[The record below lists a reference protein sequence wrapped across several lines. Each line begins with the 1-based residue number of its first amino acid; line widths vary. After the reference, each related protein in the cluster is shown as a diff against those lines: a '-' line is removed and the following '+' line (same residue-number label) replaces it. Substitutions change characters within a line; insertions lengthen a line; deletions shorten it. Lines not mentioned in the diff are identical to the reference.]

1 MKNSLFLLGAAAVV
15 ALSSCTKNEVLE
27 VAENR
32 AIGFDAFVGKNT
44 RAIIDDENPLTTFKV
59 FGSFS
64 DDTLYNGVFN
74 NVTVSN
80 PTGEWKS
87 KKTEYWQKDKSYIFQ
102 AYSGTATATPTKNGV
117 EFTEYTATSG
127 DEDLLSAAIVN
138 KGPITDVNNA
148 GTVDLTFRHVLSQ
161 IKFTFTNG
169 FNGNVKLAISNV
181 KVNNLATEGNYTL
194 SAVNTGTWT
203 VSEENSV
210 YTPAISGTAFGA
222 GETAVTDSKIV
233 LPQNVKDKTV
243 TFDLVVSGSLDFKSQ
258 TITVKLPDYPMAEG
272 NVYNFTTELNAE
284 NIKDPG
290 NPGQTLKPIEFTAS
304 VSEWSPEQSD
314 GSGSVQ

>member
-87 KKTEYWQKDKSYIFQ
+87 KKTEYWQKDKSYIW
-102 AYSGTATATPTKNGV
+102 
-117 EFTEYTATSG
+117 
-127 DEDLLSAAIVN
+127 
-138 KGPITDVNNA
+138 
-148 GTVDLTFRHVLSQ
+148 
-161 IKFTFTNG
+161 
-169 FNGNVKLAISNV
+169 
-181 KVNNLATEGNYTL
+181 NNL
-194 SAVNTGTWT
+194 
-203 VSEENSV
+203 
-210 YTPAISGTAFGA
+210 I
-222 GETAVTDSKIV
+222 IR
-233 LPQNVKDKTV
+233 
-243 TFDLVVSGSLDFKSQ
+243 
-258 TITVKLPDYPMAEG
+258 
-272 NVYNFTTELNAE
+272 
-284 NIKDPG
+284 
-290 NPGQTLKPIEFTAS
+290 
-304 VSEWSPEQSD
+304 
-314 GSGSVQ
+314 